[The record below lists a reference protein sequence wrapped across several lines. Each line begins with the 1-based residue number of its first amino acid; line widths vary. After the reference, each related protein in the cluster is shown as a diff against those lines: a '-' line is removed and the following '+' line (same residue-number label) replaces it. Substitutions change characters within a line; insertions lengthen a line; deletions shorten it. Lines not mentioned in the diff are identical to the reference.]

1 MSPMQEYFDIPFGIR
16 GFKDQSHKSVQDIRI
31 TSVPFKSVSPS
42 NLRLSYVSKDLVKEN
57 T

>member
-1 MSPMQEYFDIPFGIR
+1 MQEYFDIPFGIR
-16 GFKDQSHKSVQDIRI
+16 GFKDQSHKSVQDIRF